1 MEESKFSPYNKYKSH
16 ITSSKIKIHHLLY
29 SNDGSLS
36 VPLPFHHY
44 NQALWSPIKNL
55 AYNSGSLEQSAF
67 RHRFFPFI
75 CQQVFLSF
83 IYLNFVPIL
92 FILFPHFGETCMS
105 VLVYVTPRAFRSHN
119 SNSII
124 SDSLNTNFP
133 ALGKLQISFFFFF
146 SFSSSVSIKLI
157 HGVLRGP
164 LSLSEREYSPGW
176 CQLRSSGRN
185 DATSLRKTMAAT
197 SQCDL

>member
-1 MEESKFSPYNKYKSH
+1 MHSGIAFFLSSVSK
-16 ITSSKIKIHHLLY
+16 SS
-29 SNDGSLS
+29 SLS
-36 VPLPFHHY
+36 SISIL
-44 NQALWSPIKNL
+44 
-55 AYNSGSLEQSAF
+55 
-67 RHRFFPFI
+67 
-75 CQQVFLSF
+75 FLFS
-83 IYLNFVPIL
+83 L
-92 FILFPHFGETCMS
+92 FILFPRFGETCMS

-119 SNSII
+119 SNSVI

-146 SFSSSVSIKLI
+146 FLSSVSIKLI

-176 CQLRSSGRN
+176 CQLRSSGHN
-185 DATSLRKTMAAT
+185 DATSLRKTVAAT

>member
-44 NQALWSPIKNL
+44 NQALWSLIKNL

-67 RHRFFPFI
+67 RHSFFPFI
-75 CQQVFLSF
+75 SQQVFLSF

-92 FILFPHFGETCMS
+92 
-105 VLVYVTPRAFRSHN
+105 
-119 SNSII
+119 
-124 SDSLNTNFP
+124 
-133 ALGKLQISFFFFF
+133 SFY
-146 SFSSSVSIKLI
+146 
-157 HGVLRGP
+157 
-164 LSLSEREYSPGW
+164 SLSTFWGDLHVGFGLCDASSIQIT
-176 CQLRSSGRN
+176 QLKLSSL
-185 DATSLRKTMAAT
+185 TLSTPISL
-197 SQCDL
+197 L